1 MTSFPGFDSPGVGF
15 EAPFDMLEACHQR
28 MRRSL
33 GLLNR
38 LVAYVDERGHDDMSR
53 SAASDVL
60 RYFDQAAPLHHQD
73 EELHVFPLLSC
84 GDDAVLAETV
94 AGLQRDHRQ
103 MEALWTRLRTVLG
116 AWSRADAAGV
126 ASDSVRSEVSEF
138 GERYA
143 AHLLIEERIVFPA
156 ALSRMDAP
164 RLATMST
171 DMQRRRVV
179 TTPSA

>member
-1 MTSFPGFDSPGVGF
+1 MTTFPGFDSPAVGF
-15 EAPFDMLEACHQR
+15 EAPFDMLEACHAR

-38 LVAYVDERGHDDMSR
+38 LVAHVDERGHDDMSR

-60 RYFDQAAPLHHQD
+60 RYFNLAAPLHHQD

-84 GDDAVLAETV
+84 GDDAVLAEIV
-94 AGLQRDHRQ
+94 ATLQSDHRH
-103 MEALWTRLRTVLG
+103 MEGLWTRLRSVLV
-116 AWSRADAAGV
+116 AWSHADAAGV
-126 ASDSVRSEVSEF
+126 ASESVRSDVSEF

-143 AHLLIEERIVFPA
+143 NHLQIEERIVFPA

-171 DMQRRRVV
+171 DMLRRRRV
-179 TTPSA
+179 TTPAG